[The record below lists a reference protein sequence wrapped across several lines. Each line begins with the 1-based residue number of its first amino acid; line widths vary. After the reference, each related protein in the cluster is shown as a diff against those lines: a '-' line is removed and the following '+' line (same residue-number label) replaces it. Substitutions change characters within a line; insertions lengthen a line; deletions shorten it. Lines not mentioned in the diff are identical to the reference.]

1 MNITIFGATG
11 RTGRPLVRQ
20 ALARGYEVTA
30 FARTPSK
37 LEVEDDALTLV
48 QGDIREPDAV
58 ERAVQGADAV
68 VSVLGPTGNT
78 EANVI
83 SQGMQHI
90 IDAMKQHDVDRLVVS
105 VGAGVGDPKDNPKLV
120 NRLITLAL
128 KLVAG
133 NVYRDMKAMAKR
145 VRESGLAWTLVR
157 APMLTDEPGG
167 SEIKVGY
174 VGEKTGP
181 RLSREDLATFMLDQ
195 VEDDTYLHDAPVI
208 SN

>member
-1 MNITIFGATG
+1 
-11 RTGRPLVRQ
+11 
-20 ALARGYEVTA
+20 
-30 FARTPSK
+30 
-37 LEVEDDALTLV
+37 
-48 QGDIREPDAV
+48 
-58 ERAVQGADAV
+58 
-68 VSVLGPTGNT
+68 
-78 EANVI
+78 
-83 SQGMQHI
+83 
-90 IDAMKQHDVDRLVVS
+90 
-105 VGAGVGDPKDNPKLV
+105 
-120 NRLITLAL
+120 
-128 KLVAG
+128 
-133 NVYRDMKAMAKR
+133 MKAMAKR